1 MIVETSG
8 DCRNVRTRGGTGRV
22 LLRALLV
29 IAMGL
34 VWSSQ
39 PAAQTGAAEAVHR
52 ALDELLEVYVR
63 DGYVYYR
70 ALRQDRARL
79 DTYVRSLAGASIES
93 EPRDA
98 QVAFWLNAYNAL
110 VLRTVVDRY
119 PIVGRSS
126 EYPPQSI
133 RQIPGAFERME
144 HRVAQRTVTLDQIEQ
159 SILPAFTDP
168 RVFLALGRG
177 AVGSGRL
184 RSEAY
189 GAANLERQLA
199 AVASECATTRYCVQ
213 IDQAANRMMVSS
225 IFSWRHQEFEP
236 MAANA
241 DPAFAAR
248 SAIERAVLF
257 FISPRLLAAER
268 AFLAKNEFEIRFLP
282 FDWTLNDL
290 TGRGGR

>member
-1 MIVETSG
+1 M
-8 DCRNVRTRGGTGRV
+8 GT
-22 LLRALLV
+22 
-29 IAMGL
+29 I
-34 VWSSQ
+34 WSSQ
-39 PAAQTGAAEAVHR
+39 PAAQTGAAEAMHR
-52 ALDELLEVYVR
+52 ALDEILEVYVR

-79 DTYVRSLAGASIES
+79 DTYVRSLAAASIES
-93 EPRDA
+93 ETRDA

-119 PIVGRSS
+119 PIAGRSS

-159 SILPAFTDP
+159 SILPAFADP

-199 AVASECATTRYCVQ
+199 AVRSECAGNRHCVE

-225 IFSWRHQEFEP
+225 IFSWRQQEFSP
-236 MAANA
+236 LAANVDA
-241 DPAFAAR
+241 AFAAR

-257 FISPRLLAAER
+257 FVSPRLLAAER
-268 AFLAKNEFEIRFLP
+268 AFLTKNEFEIRFLS

-290 TGRGGR
+290 AGRGGR